1 MTLLANVDLKA
12 ANLHEFLGL
21 PVTNAIITSWVVTL
35 LFLVAVRL
43 VVGKAKAVP
52 GRGQAVAETVIDGL
66 RNLWEPIV
74 GKKAMSWS
82 LPVLLTLFFFILIHN
97 WSGLIPGVGTVGWHT
112 HEHGQEHFV
121 PLIRPHTSDYN
132 GTLALALFSF
142 GAWLILILKYAGPK
156 LIWKDIFGNK
166 ADKKELAGYIYWPL
180 SIIFLGVGFIELISI
195 GIRPLTLSIRLFG
208 NVFGGENLLHAT
220 SFTPP
225 FYFMELLVG
234 LVQAV
239 VFTLLTSVYIGLIC
253 NHGDD
258 HDHAEDH
265 H

>member
-1 MTLLANVDLKA
+1 MTLLASVDIKA
-12 ANLHEFLGL
+12 ANLQDFLKL

-35 LFLVAVRL
+35 LFLVVVRL
-43 VVGKAKAVP
+43 VVGRPKAVP
-52 GRGQAVAETVIDGL
+52 GRGQGVAETVVDGL

-74 GKKAMSWS
+74 GKKAMGWS
-82 LPVLLTLFFFILIHN
+82 FPVLITLFFFILIHN
-97 WSGLIPGVGTVGWHT
+97 WSGLIPGVGTIGWHT
-112 HEHGQEHFV
+112 HEHGHEHFV

-142 GAWLILILKYAGPK
+142 GAWLVMIFKYAGPK
-156 LIWKDIFGNK
+156 LIWQDIFGNK
-166 ADKKELAGYIYWPL
+166 ADKKELPAVVYWPL
-180 SIIFLGVGFIELISI
+180 SLIFLAVGVIELISI
-195 GIRPLTLSIRLFG
+195 GIRPLTLSVRLFG
-208 NVFGGENLLHAT
+208 NVYGGENLLHAT

-258 HDHAEDH
+258 HAEDH